1 MLVQHSSQKDRLG
14 KSVYIY
20 IYIYI
25 EVSRTGLHRR
35 RRYNQEE
42 QYRYG
47 LRYRCAS
54 SRRGFNGLGNYNEI
68 DGKVSTNNVTS
79 LRVCPIT
86 WSSRQ
91 WTNRYENFADVI
103 YRVKEARN
111 STFFPIPVIKYFSK
125 RRNKNKPRSICT
137 FYRNFPYILFPIHA
151 KFNLK
156 YLLRCF
162 HDLTCSIRHLSRIYF
177 NIFFFTSPILT
188 NSITLQISNLIFSL
202 VIRFH
207 IYIRNLLQYFYNLS
221 ATRYLTFF
229 LTFAT
234 NPPQPPSR

>member
-1 MLVQHSSQKDRLG
+1 MLVQHSSQKDWLG

-20 IYIYI
+20 I
-25 EVSRTGLHRR
+25 VSRTGLHRR

-91 WTNRYENFADVI
+91 WSNRYGRREFRRRDLS
-103 YRVKEARN
+103 VKETRD
-111 STFFPIPVIKYFSK
+111 STFFHRDEIFLEKETKIPPI
-125 RRNKNKPRSICT
+125 NLH
-137 FYRNFPYILFPIHA
+137 FYYNFPYILQYTP
-151 KFNLK
+151 
-156 YLLRCF
+156 
-162 HDLTCSIRHLSRIYF
+162 
-177 NIFFFTSPILT
+177 
-188 NSITLQISNLIFSL
+188 NSI
-202 VIRFH
+202 
-207 IYIRNLLQYFYNLS
+207 
-221 ATRYLTFF
+221 
-229 LTFAT
+229 
-234 NPPQPPSR
+234 

>member
-1 MLVQHSSQKDRLG
+1 M
-14 KSVYIY
+14 
-20 IYIYI
+20 
-25 EVSRTGLHRR
+25 
-35 RRYNQEE
+35 
-42 QYRYG
+42 
-47 LRYRCAS
+47 
-54 SRRGFNGLGNYNEI
+54 
-68 DGKVSTNNVTS
+68 
-79 LRVCPIT
+79 
-86 WSSRQ
+86 
-91 WTNRYENFADVI
+91 I

-188 NSITLQISNLIFSL
+188 NSITLQISNLIIFSL
-202 VIRFH
+202 VILFH
-207 IYIRNLLQYFYNLS
+207 IYIRNLFQYFYNLS